1 VTEIYITIAVED
13 ALSEV
18 VARKILEQTANNY
31 EVINCLC
38 RGGYGYLRKKINGF
52 NRAANG
58 CNFFVLTDQDD
69 LNSCPPEKIAS
80 WLEQE
85 CHPNL
90 IFRVAVMEV
99 ESWVLAHREAFA
111 EFLSVPIARIPGDT
125 DTIADPKQ
133 FLVNLA
139 RRSRSTRLRDALIP
153 AAGSTSQQG
162 PDYNSRLVDFIIRYW
177 DVNVARAHSNSLDRA
192 YRRLVDFV
200 PICQ

>member
-1 VTEIYITIAVED
+1 MTKIYINLAVED
-13 ALSEV
+13 VLSEV
-18 VARKILEQTANNY
+18 VARKILEQTARNY

-38 RGGYGYLRKKINGF
+38 RGGYGYLKRKINDF

-58 CNFFVLTDQDD
+58 CNFLVLTDQDD
-69 LNSCPPEKIAS
+69 LNSCPPEKISS

-99 ESWVLAHREAFA
+99 ESWVLAHRDAFA
-111 EFLSVPIARIPGDT
+111 RFLSVPIARIPENT

-139 RRSRSTRLRDALIP
+139 RRSHSTRLRDALVP
-153 AAGSTSQQG
+153 VAGSTSQQG
-162 PDYNSRLVDFIIRYW
+162 PDYNNRLADFIIAHW
-177 DVNVARAHSNSLDRA
+177 DVSVACAHSNSLDRA
-192 YRRLVDFV
+192 YSRLADFKPV
-200 PICQ
+200 CQ